1 VMARQGDEGDR
12 ERSSGQRW
20 GVRVCFPLFFH
31 VSRPG
36 SGQGRLG
43 IDKGVRGDVL
53 RYGYGARAY
62 WNGVIHSG
70 FDFPDFC
77 TQRVRHNAR
86 KSLNFEFLK
95 NSTLGCH
102 HI

>member
-1 VMARQGDEGDR
+1 MAQQGDEGER

-20 GVRVCFPLFFH
+20 GVRVCFPLFLH

-53 RYGYGARAY
+53 RYG
-62 WNGVIHSG
+62 
-70 FDFPDFC
+70 
-77 TQRVRHNAR
+77 
-86 KSLNFEFLK
+86 
-95 NSTLGCH
+95 
-102 HI
+102 